1 MIRLVPALALLI
13 SAAAAVAAGAAG
25 CASSYPT
32 ADTRME
38 GAAAEFGV
46 PPKELLAQV
55 KQALSEPPQN
65 LGVAEENKGS
75 ILTGYQQF
83 PGEFRV
89 ARRWQERTRYRI
101 RIIPDFDQPTQRA
114 QVVITENTE
123 QRAGEGMKWESV
135 DVLPRPERA
144 AELLRQLQP
153 KLQANAST
161 TRTVS

>member
-1 MIRLVPALALLI
+1 MIRTLLLLSLV
-13 SAAAAVAAGAAG
+13 VVTAG
-25 CASSYPT
+25 CAKTFPK

-38 GAAAEFGV
+38 GAEAEFDV
-46 PPKELLAQV
+46 PPKDVLARV
-55 KQALSEPPQN
+55 KQALNEPPLN
-65 LGVAEENKGS
+65 IGVAEEKNGS

-114 QVVITENTE
+114 QIVVTENTE
-123 QRAGEGMKWESV
+123 QRAGEGMKWESF

-144 AELLRQLQP
+144 ADLVRQLQSRV
-153 KLQANAST
+153 AGEGGAGATRST
-161 TRTVS
+161 S